1 MFQRL
6 RSPLILLSLHCILII
21 IIINITSGNVD
32 GFVIPAPSV
41 VHHENHRRHHSV
53 TTSINNSNNHNKQKR
68 VGRFMTMEPQ
78 NTNGTATMIAGS
90 ASLDD
95 LEPPEINFVRNSIL
109 FDENPQTKR
118 NNIILNVW
126 KSTRRNVP
134 KFITGAWYDDR
145 TLDDNPM
152 GALYNM
158 AFVRLPILLAYTGYL
173 KNTFLDN
180 HPIFIDFGNGP
191 FLFHP
196 IAATALLI
204 LMLGPCFIVKNKNNN
219 DDQPQT

>member
-1 MFQRL
+1 MLQRL
-6 RSPLILLSLHCILII
+6 KSSLILLSLSYIV
-21 IIINITSGNVD
+21 ITIGKVD
-32 GFVIPAPSV
+32 GFVIPLPL
-41 VHHENHRRHHSV
+41 VHRYHAV
-53 TTSINNSNNHNKQKR
+53 TTSTSKEKR
-68 VGRFMTMEPQ
+68 MERFMTMEPQ
-78 NTNGTATMIAGS
+78 NTNGTAAITGS
-90 ASLDD
+90 VLLDD
-95 LEPPEINFVRNSIL
+95 LEPPTINFVRNSIL

-126 KSTRRNVP
+126 KSTRSNVP

-158 AFVRLPILLAYTGYL
+158 AFVRIPILLAYMGYL
-173 KNTFLDN
+173 KNTFLDD

-204 LMLGPCFIVKNKNNN
+204 LMLGPWFIVKNNNN
-219 DDQPQT
+219 DQPQT